1 MNSSSLKLKFTAIAL
16 AVCALFSSRLSGDTF
31 ILDFDSI
38 ATDIF
43 GQETGAFDH
52 STYGFTGMNNADV
65 QLAVLT
71 AVTDHFLSYPT
82 VSQDPNSPLP
92 DGFEL
97 DWNFEIGTV
106 GNGPSNG
113 DTEYYYIKIG
123 TGLSGSNATNQN
135 VFGAA
140 CLSCVRNAAGNG
152 PNFGV
157 QTGDIVGAVW
167 TDHIDNIANLAS
179 NNSQLVNLIAG
190 TTSHEIGHTFSLEHA
205 GAQDDNPGQ
214 SAWGVMGSGAT
225 SMPNNQRVLDR
236 EFTYNK
242 FGQLIGAIG
251 LRSSPIPEPSTF
263 VLMVFGSCAL
273 IGVRRRKQN

>member
-1 MNSSSLKLKFTAIAL
+1 MYRVLTISGFFVAICLGSVGLTKA
-16 AVCALFSSRLSGDTF
+16 DTF
-31 ILDFDSI
+31 ILDFDST

-43 GQETGAFDH
+43 GQETGAFDE
-52 STYGFTGMNNADV
+52 STYGFSGLNNAQV
-65 QLAVLT
+65 QQLVLD
-71 AVTDHFLSYPT
+71 AVTDHYLGYPT
-82 VSQDPNSPLP
+82 MGEDANSPLP

-135 VFGAA
+135 IYGAA
-140 CLSCVRNAAGNG
+140 CLSCVRNSSGNG

-167 TDHIDNIANLAS
+167 TDHIDNIAGLAAD
-179 NNSQLVNLIAG
+179 NSQLINLIAG
-190 TTSHEIGHTFSLEHA
+190 TTSHEIGHTFSLQHT
-205 GAQDDNPGQ
+205 GAQAPNPGE

-225 SMPNNQRVLDR
+225 SMPSNQRVLER
-236 EFTYNK
+236 EFTYAK
-242 FGQLIGAIG
+242 FDQLIGAIG
-251 LRSSPIPEPSTF
+251 LRSTAIPEPSTAILL
-263 VLMVFGSCAL
+263 VVGATM
-273 IGVRRRKQN
+273 IGIRRRR